1 MRKRF
6 FYEVDDGKNTYQI
19 INCYLIC
26 CNVDLILKN
35 NNLYLGLT
43 AYL

>member
-19 INCYLIC
+19 INCYLF
-26 CNVDLILKN
+26 VVMW
-35 NNLYLGLT
+35 T
-43 AYL
+43 

>member
-19 INCYLIC
+19 INCYLF
-26 CNVDLILKN
+26 V
-35 NNLYLGLT
+35 
-43 AYL
+43 AM